1 MSWNNGG
8 CRNVN
13 ELVEGGNINDTKDV
27 MAARAQESYQERRD
41 RHDRERAAGR
51 EAIRRERARVAAI
64 IAAGTEDD
72 NEAPAEWFDQ

>member
-1 MSWNNGG
+1 MSTN
-8 CRNVN
+8 
-13 ELVEGGNINDTKDV
+13 
-27 MAARAQESYQERRD
+27 ESYQERRD

-72 NEAPAEWFDQ
+72 NDAPAEWLTND

>member
-1 MSWNNGG
+1 MKEQRETW
-8 CRNVN
+8 
-13 ELVEGGNINDTKDV
+13 
-27 MAARAQESYQERRD
+27 QEHRD

-72 NEAPAEWFDQ
+72 NDAPAEWFDQ